1 MSWWSLHVTLGVFTL
16 DLIVSSISIRPPEM
30 PWSSVGSWTEVT
42 PEETQVGGNG
52 DEFLVQMN
60 DSLLLH
66 NHEKTVCHFCIKTY
80 IPIPAVFLEPR
91 NALCVPIPSEICRM
105 RDTLSTSFYFSTLQR
120 FWGRKKKKVDGA
132 TGGKQR
138 VFHAA
143 N

>member
-66 NHEKTVCHFCIKTY
+66 HHEKTVCNFCIKTY

-91 NALCVPIPSEICRM
+91 NALCPFPVRYVECE
-105 RDTLSTSFYFSTLQR
+105 TLSALHLFLNLTKIL
-120 FWGRKKKKVDGA
+120 GAKKKKG
-132 TGGKQR
+132 
-138 VFHAA
+138 
-143 N
+143 